1 MKGFRVP
8 PQGSKKEQNTELK
21 TEITNMQ
28 MAGRISQMM
37 TQQLM
42 QSVKTMSDDLGFA
55 LNQLSEL
62 QYKYGAVV
70 KALKLSAED
79 LNKIGNEQRLIDFDE
94 ASIKADAKEALAAA
108 DVIGQDSTVVITST
122 AKDPE
127 GHDRG
132 IFRSRLK
139 LADCG
144 VPALIQELQGKS
156 AGTKINVQLNGLDH
170 EVELLSVR
178 NPTAVEVVETAPEVS
193 H

>member
-1 MKGFRVP
+1 MKGFRTQ
-8 PQGSKKEQNTELK
+8 PQNSKNDQLKELK
-21 TEITNMQ
+21 TELANLQ

-70 KALKLSAED
+70 KALNLSAED
-79 LNKIGNEQRLIDFDE
+79 LNKIGNEQRLVDFDE
-94 ASIKADAKEALAAA
+94 ASAKADVKDGLESA
-108 DVIGQDSTVVITST
+108 DAVREDSTVTITSS

-144 VPALIQELQGKS
+144 VPALIQELKDKS
-156 AGTKINVQLNGLDH
+156 PGAKVTVALNGLDH

-178 NPTAVEVVETAPEVS
+178 NPKAVEAVEAAQETA